1 MSINLVHPFNK
12 KIQSLLTFRNRNG
25 AKHRI
30 ERLKQENKKV
40 VKTMSELSDYY
51 KQVIPEPREIYLSV
65 QEVRSSTVYIRWRK
79 KGVNGNQKYL
89 IMDSIEG
96 RNFLLLHTSGVRD
109 LYQTFNYSALQLN
122 LAYSLRANEIKRIEK
137 YLNSVSFSD

>member
-1 MSINLVHPFNK
+1 LSVNPVHPFNK
-12 KIQSLLTFRNRNG
+12 KIQSLLPFRNGNG

-40 VKTMSELSDYY
+40 VKIMFELSDYY
-51 KQVIPEPREIYLSV
+51 KQVIPEPREIYLTV

-79 KGVNGNQKYL
+79 KGVNGKQKYL

-137 YLNSVSFSD
+137 YLNSFSFSD

>member
-1 MSINLVHPFNK
+1 VLKKRIQALLPFRT
-12 KIQSLLTFRNRNG
+12 ING
-25 AKHRI
+25 AKLRI
-30 ERLKQENKKV
+30 ERLQQENKKV

-51 KQVIPEPREIYLSV
+51 KQIIPEPRDIYLTV

-96 RNFLLLHTSGVRD
+96 RIFLVRQTLGVRD
-109 LYQTFNYSALQLN
+109 LYQAFNSSALQLN
-122 LAYSLRANEIKRIEK
+122 LAYSLRVNEIKRIKK
-137 YLNSVSFSD
+137 YLDSLP